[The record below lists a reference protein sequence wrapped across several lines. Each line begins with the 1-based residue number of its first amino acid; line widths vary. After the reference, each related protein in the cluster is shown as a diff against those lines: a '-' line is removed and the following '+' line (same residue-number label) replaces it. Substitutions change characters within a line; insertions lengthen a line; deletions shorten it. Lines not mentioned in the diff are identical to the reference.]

1 MNAFIDK
8 PRDQGMQMV
17 QERAERIVELD
28 SQHDDSRLTIGV
40 ERRLLAAI
48 RSRRSRV

>member
-1 MNAFIDK
+1 MNAFIDG

-48 RSRRSRV
+48 RSLRSCV